1 MAVITN
7 SNRIKEVLEKGVEE
21 VFKKSDLFRKMRSGR
36 RLRIKLGVDPTTA
49 DLHLGH
55 AVALQKLRQF
65 QDLGHQIIFLIGD
78 FTAKIGD
85 PSERD
90 KTRPVL
96 SDKKIKEN
104 AKNYLAQV
112 SKILNTRKAEVRRN
126 SEWLA
131 DLKFDD
137 IIKLCSAFTLAQM
150 VQREG
155 YKIRLKKKLPVGFQE
170 TLYPVM
176 QAYDSVALKADV
188 EIGGRDQLFNLLAGR
203 QLQEFLKQKPQ
214 NILTLPL
221 LVGID
226 GEQKMSQS
234 LRNYIGVTEK
244 PDQQYGKIMSIPD
257 NLIIH
262 YFESC
267 TQISLEKI
275 QEIKKGMSSKKVNPR
290 DIKARLAR
298 EIVTIY
304 HSKSAAL
311 RAEREFNK
319 VFKEG
324 KEPTSILEVKC
335 DEGINST
342 SSILVTTG
350 LAPSRS
356 AADRLITQGAID
368 IVIDGKVI
376 NKYKKKNIEIKK
388 GMIIRGGKRKF
399 VKLI

>member
-1 MAVITN
+1 MDN
-7 SNRIKEVLEKGVEE
+7 IKQVLEKGVER
-21 VFKKSDLFRKMRSGR
+21 VFKRNDLIKEMSSGR
-36 RLRIKLGVDPTTA
+36 RLRIKLGIDPTTA

-55 AVALQKLRQF
+55 AVALQKLKQF
-65 QDLGHQIIFLIGD
+65 QDLGHQVIFLIGD

-90 KTRPVL
+90 KTRPIL
-96 SDKKIKEN
+96 SDKQIKEN
-104 AKNYLAQV
+104 AKNYLAQA
-112 SKILNTRKAEVRRN
+112 SKILNMKKAEIRRN

-131 DLKFDD
+131 GLKFDG

-221 LVGID
+221 LIGID
-226 GEQKMSQS
+226 GKQKMSQS
-234 LRNYIGVTEK
+234 LRNYIGITEK
-244 PDQQYGKIMSIPD
+244 PEQQYGKTMSIPD

-267 TQISLEKI
+267 TQVPLKEI
-275 QEIKKGMSSKKVNPR
+275 QEIKKGMNSKKINPR
-290 DIKARLAR
+290 DVKARLAR
-298 EIVTIY
+298 EIVAIY

-311 RAEREFNK
+311 KAEREFNR
-319 VFKEG
+319 VFKEKKTPSAVRTFKSSG
-324 KEPTSILEVKC
+324 KTGILDLLVK
-335 DEGINST
+335 T
-342 SSILVTTG
+342 K
-350 LAPSRS
+350 LAPSKS
-356 AADRLITQGAID
+356 EAKRLIQQKAIKIDNKIIKDWKQKITPKKGAIL
-368 IVIDGKVI
+368 KA
-376 NKYKKKNIEIKK
+376 
-388 GMIIRGGKRKF
+388 GKRKF
-399 VKLI
+399 IKLI

>member
-1 MAVITN
+1 MDK
-7 SNRIKEVLEKGVEE
+7 IKQVLEKGVES
-21 VFKKSDLFRKMRSGR
+21 VFKRSDLIKEMKSGKK
-36 RLRIKLGVDPTTA
+36 LRIKLGVDPTTA

-55 AVALQKLRQF
+55 AVAIQKLKQF

-112 SKILNTRKAEVRRN
+112 SKILNIKKAEVRRN

-131 DLKFDD
+131 GLKFDG

-226 GEQKMSQS
+226 GKQKMSQS
-234 LRNYIGVTEK
+234 LGNYIGITEK
-244 PDQQYGKIMSIPD
+244 PSQQYGKIMSISD
-257 NLIIH
+257 KLIIH

-267 TQISLEKI
+267 TQVSLEEI
-275 QEIKKGMSSKKVNPR
+275 QEIKKGMSSKKLNSR
-290 DIKARLAR
+290 DAKARLAR

-304 HSKSAAL
+304 HSKSAAQK
-311 RAEREFNK
+311 AEREFNRI
-319 VFKEG
+319 FKE
-324 KEPTSILEVKC
+324 KKTP
-335 DEGINST
+335 
-342 SSILVTTG
+342 SSIRTYKTSGKINILDLLVQTKLT
-350 LAPSRS
+350 LSKSEAK
-356 AADRLITQGAID
+356 RLIEQGAIKLD
-368 IVIDGKVI
+368 
-376 NKYKKKNIEIKK
+376 NKIIKDWRQKIAPKK
-388 GMIIRGGKRKF
+388 GAVLQKGKRKF
-399 VKLI
+399 IKLI

>member
-1 MAVITN
+1 MDK
-7 SNRIKEVLEKGVEE
+7 IKEVLEKGVERA
-21 VFKKSDLFRKMRSGR
+21 FKKNDLIKEIKSGKK
-36 RLRIKLGVDPTTA
+36 LRIKLGIDPTTA

-55 AVALQKLRQF
+55 AVALQKLKQF
-65 QDLGHQIIFLIGD
+65 QDLGHQVIFLVGD

-96 SDKKIKEN
+96 SDKQIKEN
-104 AKNYLAQV
+104 AKNYLAQA
-112 SKILNTRKAEVRRN
+112 SKILNMKKAEIRRN

-131 DLKFDD
+131 DLKFDG

-176 QAYDSVALKADV
+176 QAYDSVALKADI

-221 LVGID
+221 LIGID
-226 GEQKMSQS
+226 GKQKMSQS
-234 LRNYIGVTEK
+234 LRNYIGITEK
-244 PDQQYGKIMSIPD
+244 PEQQYGKTMSIPD
-257 NLIIH
+257 NLIIP

-267 TQISLEKI
+267 TQVALKEI
-275 QEIKKGMSSKKVNPR
+275 QEIKKGLSSKKMNPR
-290 DIKARLAR
+290 DAKARLAR
-298 EIVTIY
+298 EIVAIY

-311 RAEREFNK
+311 KAEKEFNRIFREK
-319 VFKEG
+319 KAPS
-324 KEPTSILEVKC
+324 KLKSYKLQAKKLNILDLLVK
-335 DEGINST
+335 T
-342 SSILVTTG
+342 K
-350 LAPSRS
+350 LAPSKS
-356 AADRLITQGAID
+356 EAKRLIEQKAVKLDNEIIKDWKQKITPKKGAIL
-368 IVIDGKVI
+368 KA
-376 NKYKKKNIEIKK
+376 
-388 GMIIRGGKRKF
+388 GKRRF
-399 VKLI
+399 IKLV

>member
-1 MAVITN
+1 MDK
-7 SNRIKEVLEKGVEE
+7 IKEVLEKGVEK
-21 VFKKSDLFRKMRSGR
+21 VFKKNDLIKEIKSGKK
-36 RLRIKLGVDPTTA
+36 LRIKLGIDPTTA

-55 AVALQKLRQF
+55 AVAIQKLKQF

-90 KTRPVL
+90 KTRPIL

-112 SKILNTRKAEVRRN
+112 SKILNIKKIEIRRN

-131 DLKFDD
+131 SLKFDG

-155 YKIRLKKKLPVGFQE
+155 YKTRLKKKLPVGFQE

-214 NILTLPL
+214 NILILPL
-221 LVGID
+221 LIGID
-226 GEQKMSQS
+226 GKQKMSQS
-234 LRNYIGVTEK
+234 LRNYIGITEK
-244 PDQQYGKIMSIPD
+244 SEQQYGKTMSIPD

-262 YFESC
+262 YFENC
-267 TQISLEKI
+267 TQVPLKEI
-275 QEIKKGMSSKKVNPR
+275 QEIKKGLSSKKMNPR
-290 DIKARLAR
+290 DAKARLAR

-311 RAEREFNK
+311 KAEREFNRI
-319 VFKEG
+319 FKEKKAPSVIKGYKVSG
-324 KEPTSILEVKC
+324 KISILDLLVRTKLASSKSEAKRLVEQKAVKL
-335 DEGINST
+335 DNRTIKDWKQKIT
-342 SSILVTTG
+342 SKK
-350 LAPSRS
+350 
-356 AADRLITQGAID
+356 GAIL
-368 IVIDGKVI
+368 KV
-376 NKYKKKNIEIKK
+376 
-388 GMIIRGGKRKF
+388 GKRRF
-399 VKLI
+399 IKLI

>member
-1 MAVITN
+1 MD
-7 SNRIKEVLEKGVEE
+7 RIKEVLNKGVEK
-21 VFKKSDLFRKMRSGR
+21 VFKKEDLIKEMKSGKK
-36 RLRIKLGVDPTTA
+36 LRIKLGIDPTTA

-55 AVALQKLRQF
+55 AVPIQKLKQF

-112 SKILNTRKAEVRRN
+112 SKILNIKKVEVRRN

-131 DLKFDD
+131 SLKFDG
-137 IIKLCSAFTLAQM
+137 IIKLCSAFTLAQI
-150 VQREG
+150 VQRES

-170 TLYPVM
+170 TLYPVI

-221 LVGID
+221 LIGID
-226 GEQKMSQS
+226 GKQKMSQS
-234 LRNYIGVTEK
+234 LRNYIGITEK
-244 PDQQYGKIMSIPD
+244 PEQQYGKIMSIPD

-267 TQISLEKI
+267 TQTSLKEI
-275 QEIKKGMSSKKVNPR
+275 QEIKKRLSSKKINPR
-290 DIKARLAR
+290 DVKARLAR
-298 EIVTIY
+298 EIVAIY

-311 RAEREFNK
+311 KAEKEFNRI
-319 VFKEG
+319 FKEKKAPSSVKSFKVSG
-324 KEPTSILEVKC
+324 KTNILDLLVK
-335 DEGINST
+335 T
-342 SSILVTTG
+342 K
-350 LAPSRS
+350 LAPSKS
-356 AADRLITQGAID
+356 EAKRLVQQKAVKLDNRIIKNWQQKITPKKGAILR
-368 IVIDGKVI
+368 V
-376 NKYKKKNIEIKK
+376 
-388 GMIIRGGKRKF
+388 GKRRF
-399 VKLI
+399 IKLI

>member
-1 MAVITN
+1 MKTITN
-7 SNRIKEVLEKGVEE
+7 INKIKEVLERGVEI
-21 VFKKSDLFRKMRSGR
+21 VFKKSDLFKEMKSGR
-36 RLRIKLGVDPTTA
+36 RLRIKLGIDPTTA

-55 AVALQKLRQF
+55 AVALQKLKHF
-65 QDLGHQIIFLIGD
+65 QNLGHKVIFLIGD

-90 KTRPVL
+90 KTRPIL

-104 AKNYLAQV
+104 AKSYLEQA
-112 SKILNTRKAEVRRN
+112 SKILDIRKAEIRRN

-131 DLKFDD
+131 ILKFDD

-176 QAYDSVALKADV
+176 QAYDSIALKADV

-203 QLQEFLKQKPQ
+203 QLQEFFKQKPQ

-221 LVGID
+221 LIGID
-226 GEQKMSQS
+226 GKQKMSQS
-234 LRNYIGVTEK
+234 LGNYISITER

-262 YFESC
+262 YFENC
-267 TQISLEKI
+267 TPVSLKEI
-275 QEIKKGMSSKKVNPR
+275 QEIKKGLNSKKLNPR
-290 DIKARLAR
+290 DAKARLAG

-304 HSKSAAL
+304 YSKTAAQK
-311 RAEREFNK
+311 AERDFNW
-319 VFKEG
+319 VFKE
-324 KEPTSILEVKC
+324 KKIPLRIPTKKISNKKIKILDLLVK
-335 DEGINST
+335 T
-342 SSILVTTG
+342 K
-350 LAPSRS
+350 LAPSKS
-356 AADRLITQGAID
+356 EAKRLVEQKAVKLD
-368 IVIDGKVI
+368 NKIVKDWRKEVI
-376 NKYKKKNIEIKK
+376 VKK
-388 GMIIRGGKRKF
+388 GVVLQAGKRRFIK
-399 VKLI
+399 II

>member
-1 MAVITN
+1 MDK
-7 SNRIKEVLEKGVEE
+7 IKQVLEKGVER
-21 VFKKSDLFRKMRSGR
+21 VFKRNDLIKEIKSGKK
-36 RLRIKLGVDPTTA
+36 LRIKLGIDPTTV

-55 AVALQKLRQF
+55 AVALQKLKQF
-65 QDLGHQIIFLIGD
+65 QDLGHQVIFLIGD

-104 AKNYLAQV
+104 AKNYLAQA
-112 SKILNTRKAEVRRN
+112 SKILNMKKAEIRRN

-131 DLKFDD
+131 GLKFDG

-221 LVGID
+221 LIGID
-226 GEQKMSQS
+226 GKQKMSQS
-234 LRNYIGVTEK
+234 LRNYIGITEK
-244 PDQQYGKIMSIPD
+244 PEQQYGKTMSIPD

-262 YFESC
+262 YFENC
-267 TQISLEKI
+267 TQVPLKEI
-275 QEIKKGMSSKKVNPR
+275 QEIKKGMNSKKINPR
-290 DIKARLAR
+290 DVKARLAR
-298 EIVTIY
+298 EIVIIY
-304 HSKSAAL
+304 HNKSAAL
-311 RAEREFNK
+311 KVEREFNRI
-319 VFKEG
+319 FKEKKAPSVIKG
-324 KEPTSILEVKC
+324 YRMSRKTGILDLLVK
-335 DEGINST
+335 IK
-342 SSILVTTG
+342 
-350 LAPSRS
+350 LAPSKS
-356 AADRLITQGAID
+356 EAKRLVIQDAVKLDNRIIKDWKQKIAPKKGAIL
-368 IVIDGKVI
+368 KV
-376 NKYKKKNIEIKK
+376 
-388 GMIIRGGKRKF
+388 GKRKF
-399 VKLI
+399 IKLI

>member
-1 MAVITN
+1 MAKVITN
-7 SNRIKEVLEKGVEE
+7 PNKIKEVLEKGVEE
-21 VFKKSDLFRKMRSGR
+21 VFKKDDLFKEMKSGR

-96 SDKKIKEN
+96 SDEKIKEN
-104 AKNYLAQV
+104 AKTYLAQV
-112 SKILNTRKAEVRRN
+112 SKILDIKKAEVRRN

-131 DLKFDD
+131 GLKFDN

-155 YKIRLKKKLPVGFQE
+155 YKIRLKKKVPVGFQE
-170 TLYPVM
+170 TLYPIM

-188 EIGGRDQLFNLLAGR
+188 EIGGKDQLFNLLAGR

-221 LVGID
+221 LIGID
-226 GEQKMSQS
+226 GKQKMSQS
-234 LRNYIGVTEK
+234 LGNYIGIIEK

-257 NLIIH
+257 DLIIH
-262 YFESC
+262 YFENC
-267 TQISLEKI
+267 TRVSLEEI
-275 QEIKKGMSSKKVNPR
+275 QKIKKELKSKKLNPR
-290 DIKARLAR
+290 DAKARLAR
-298 EIVTIY
+298 EIVKIY
-304 HSKSAAL
+304 HGKSAAIKG
-311 RAEREFNK
+311 EKEFNR
-319 VFKEG
+319 VFREKQAPL
-324 KEPTSILEVKC
+324 KLKSYKLQTKKLNILDLLTKTKLLPSKSEAKRLVDQRAVKLNNK
-335 DEGINST
+335 I
-342 SSILVTTG
+342 I
-350 LAPSRS
+350 
-356 AADRLITQGAID
+356 ID
-368 IVIDGKVI
+368 WRAKIF
-376 NKYKKKNIEIKK
+376 IKK
-388 GMIIRGGKRKF
+388 PAILQVGKRKF
-399 VKLI
+399 IKII

>member
-1 MAVITN
+1 MSKVITDKN
-7 SNRIKEVLEKGVEE
+7 KIKEVLEKGVERI
-21 VFKKSDLFRKMRSGR
+21 FKKDDLFKEMKSGK

-55 AVALQKLRQF
+55 AVVLQKLKQF
-65 QDLGHQIIFLIGD
+65 QDLGHKVTFLIGD

-104 AKNYLAQV
+104 VKTYLEQV
-112 SKILNTRKAEVRRN
+112 SKILDIKKAEIRRN

-131 DLKFDD
+131 GLKFDD

-155 YKIRLKKKLPVGFQE
+155 YRIRLKKKLPVGFQE

-203 QLQEFLKQKPQ
+203 QLQEFLRQKPQ

-221 LVGID
+221 LIGTD
-226 GEQKMSQS
+226 SEQKMSKS
-234 LRNYIGVTEK
+234 LGNYIGITEK

-262 YFESC
+262 YFENC
-267 TQISLEKI
+267 TQIPLKEIWK
-275 QEIKKGMSSKKVNPR
+275 IKKGLSSKKVNPR
-290 DIKARLAR
+290 DAKARLAR
-298 EIVTIY
+298 EIVAMY
-304 HSKSAAL
+304 HGQTAA
-311 RAEREFNK
+311 RKAEEEFNR
-319 VFKEG
+319 VFKE
-324 KEPTSILEVKC
+324 KQIPTKIPTIRLAIKKLDILDLLVK
-335 DEGINST
+335 IKL
-342 SSILVTTG
+342 SSSKSE
-350 LAPSRS
+350 AK
-356 AADRLITQGAID
+356 RLIEQGGVKIDGEVVKDWKKEID
-368 IVIDGKVI
+368 IKG
-376 NKYKKKNIEIKK
+376 EIILQV
-388 GMIIRGGKRKF
+388 GRRRFI
-399 VKLI
+399 KLL

>member
-1 MAVITN
+1 MDK
-7 SNRIKEVLEKGVEE
+7 IKQVLEKGVER
-21 VFKKSDLFRKMRSGR
+21 VFKRNDLIKEMRSGKK
-36 RLRIKLGVDPTTA
+36 LRIKLGIDPTTV

-55 AVALQKLRQF
+55 AVALQKLKQF
-65 QDLGHQIIFLIGD
+65 QDLGHQVIFLIGD

-90 KTRPVL
+90 KTRPIL
-96 SDKKIKEN
+96 SDKQIKEN
-104 AKNYLAQV
+104 AKNYLAQA
-112 SKILNTRKAEVRRN
+112 SKILNMKKAEIRRN

-131 DLKFDD
+131 GLKFDG

-214 NILTLPL
+214 NILTIPL
-221 LVGID
+221 LIGID
-226 GEQKMSQS
+226 GKQKMSQS
-234 LRNYIGVTEK
+234 LRNYIGITEK
-244 PDQQYGKIMSIPD
+244 PEQQYGKTMSIPD

-267 TQISLEKI
+267 TQVPLKEI
-275 QEIKKGMSSKKVNPR
+275 QEIKKGMNSKKINPR
-290 DIKARLAR
+290 DVKARLAR
-298 EIVTIY
+298 EIVAIY

-311 RAEREFNK
+311 KAEREFNR
-319 VFKEG
+319 VFKEKKTPSAVRTFKSSG
-324 KEPTSILEVKC
+324 KTGILDLLVK
-335 DEGINST
+335 T
-342 SSILVTTG
+342 K
-350 LAPSRS
+350 LAPSKS
-356 AADRLITQGAID
+356 EAKRLIQQKAIKIDNKIIKDWKQKITPKKGAIL
-368 IVIDGKVI
+368 KA
-376 NKYKKKNIEIKK
+376 
-388 GMIIRGGKRKF
+388 GKRKF
-399 VKLI
+399 IKLI

>member
-1 MAVITN
+1 MDK
-7 SNRIKEVLEKGVEE
+7 IKEVLEKGVERA
-21 VFKKSDLFRKMRSGR
+21 FKKNDLIKEIKSGKK
-36 RLRIKLGVDPTTA
+36 LRIKLGIDPTTA

-55 AVALQKLRQF
+55 AVALQKLKQF
-65 QDLGHQIIFLIGD
+65 QDLGHQVIFLVGD

-96 SDKKIKEN
+96 SDKQIKEN
-104 AKNYLAQV
+104 AKNYLAQA
-112 SKILNTRKAEVRRN
+112 SKILNMKKAEIRRN

-131 DLKFDD
+131 DLKFDG

-176 QAYDSVALKADV
+176 QAYDSVALKADI

-221 LVGID
+221 LIGID
-226 GEQKMSQS
+226 GKQKMSQS
-234 LRNYIGVTEK
+234 LRNYIGITEK
-244 PDQQYGKIMSIPD
+244 PEQQYGKTMSIPD
-257 NLIIH
+257 NLIIP

-267 TQISLEKI
+267 TQVALKEI
-275 QEIKKGMSSKKVNPR
+275 QEIKKGLSSKKMNPR
-290 DIKARLAR
+290 DAKARLAR
-298 EIVTIY
+298 EIVAIY

-311 RAEREFNK
+311 KAEKEFNRIFREKK
-319 VFKEG
+319 VPSKL
-324 KEPTSILEVKC
+324 KSYKLQAKKLNILDLLVK
-335 DEGINST
+335 T
-342 SSILVTTG
+342 K
-350 LAPSRS
+350 LAPSKS
-356 AADRLITQGAID
+356 EAKRLIEQKAVKLDNEIIKDWKQKITPKKGAIL
-368 IVIDGKVI
+368 KA
-376 NKYKKKNIEIKK
+376 
-388 GMIIRGGKRKF
+388 GKRRF
-399 VKLI
+399 IKLV